1 MSEFMNE
8 CFTDSHGANVTLG
21 RNYHASTTPRETRAV
36 YLGIFGASTVFDLSV
51 AREIHEHLG
60 AVIAD
65 IEAALEAQRPKN
77 SDIIKGLDPGQVFT
91 VKYDGEY
98 ATEYFRTA
106 IGYVS
111 RSGTPY
117 PLSDAL
123 SLDRPEYTVEV

>member
-1 MSEFMNE
+1 MNE
-8 CFTDSHGANVTLG
+8 RFIDSHGDKMTLG
-21 RNYHASTTPRETRAV
+21 RNYHAPAAPRESRAV
-36 YLGIFGASTVFDLSV
+36 YLSIHGQSTAFDLPV
-51 AREIHEHLG
+51 AKEIHEHLG

-65 IEAALEAQRPKN
+65 IEAALEAQKPKN

-117 PLSDAL
+117 LLSDAL